1 MLKTVDLI
9 KGIDEKYIPMLK
21 MVNIPDFYKC
31 MAQFSGLPMDSLD
44 DRTMQI
50 YLTTWAEHKYKF
62 LRC

>member
-9 KGIDEKYIPMLK
+9 KGIDEKYTPMLK

-31 MAQFSGLPMDSLD
+31 MAQFSGLPIDSLD

-50 YLTTWAEHKYKF
+50 YLTT
-62 LRC
+62 